1 MLGFCVDASLI
12 TCFGTTVIM
21 CISAMLSCQAPL
33 TIQVLVMRVFM
44 IVCDDLVLNTL
55 PAELQLPVLNSKF
68 TFLSFFQTNL
78 DKIWNDDGAGEYL
91 VLYCIAHTKLYQVW
105 LVNSQEKWMHRLG
118 QRLAV

>member
-1 MLGFCVDASLI
+1 
-12 TCFGTTVIM
+12 
-21 CISAMLSCQAPL
+21 
-33 TIQVLVMRVFM
+33 M

-91 VLYCIAHTKLYQVW
+91 CTHKIVSG
-105 LVNSQEKWMHRLG
+105 LVGKQPRKVDAPFRTETCCLG
-118 QRLAV
+118 QVTVD